1 MHRFFPQ
8 HSKANNK
15 IFIKIHDAPV
25 VNYRFLKRGPCGGSE
40 VGPISL
46 HLVSSNEPWRER

>member
-1 MHRFFPQ
+1 MYRFSPL
-8 HSKANNK
+8 HNKANNK
-15 IFIKIHDAPV
+15 IFIKIHDMPV
-25 VNYRFLKRGPCGGSE
+25 VNYRFLKRGPSGGSG